1 MTIETFIADHLR
13 KRLADLQAFVVYDE
27 TKRYNDIVHSLANDT
42 CTVVDGSASTILGRE
57 QAEAAFRGL
66 ASDDTKHLVIYV
78 PAPAP
83 KTDDYEAR
91 RRNPYE
97 AFSLAGGFFPDGDG
111 EAYQALC
118 RQAVPDRV
126 VKVDELF
133 AAGAPAFAVINN
145 LIAGSTHWPKLR
157 TLLNIES
164 AVEIIVAV
172 LSPTQAQEEAMKSDE
187 TWVPELRQ
195 FLDAVLGLKLQTKAK
210 RRAGV
215 ATEIGRFVLFSEF
228 TFDLPGELP
237 AALQSVPRADPTR
250 ESLVYGICDRL
261 RGTEAH
267 HQAYMELATVV
278 AEDLQLLKHMQGV
291 SELGDRDTFA
301 FEERMY
307 LKVFKDAALAEDY
320 GRAVEISRIRNHSI
334 WVARNGERKQLWTIA
349 DRALNLIKLARD
361 LEPLVS
367 SLEIKISTV
376 LDFYCDRFRKI
387 DTQHRSFEQAV
398 AESYGDLDTLDELVS
413 AARRFYRQTA
423 DSLQSKFLESVT
435 RDGWPV
441 EGRTAAAGVF
451 DRFVA
456 PWIKDRKK
464 TAYFF
469 VDALRYELAAELLN
483 ELTGDYEASLDAVCG
498 QLPGITQ
505 VGMASLMPGASG
517 PLKLEVESGKI
528 VPYIGAMK
536 VYVPDERMACVR
548 SVYGDMCEMRDLD
561 ELVTKKLKLEEKIFL
576 LLVKTTD
583 IDVLG
588 ESSALEAHRMM
599 PHLIR
604 KLLAGIRNAAK
615 LGFQRI
621 VLATDHGFLLLDEIG
636 PGNVVEAP
644 SGDWAV
650 QKNRFLLGKGSSGK
664 GVRTLDADAVG
675 IPIPGATYAVPA
687 GLGAFSRGNPYYH
700 GGMSLQECVLPVLS
714 LDLTKGEEA
723 KVGGRPEVALSYK
736 GMQGGKITTRRP
748 MIEISVFKS
757 GLFDEPIEFSLSAHA
772 GNELVGEAGACDYV
786 NNATGLVCA
795 KPGDAVKVPLRMDEE
810 YQGVFEV
817 RAVDPVTLYTYAVL
831 KLKTDYLE

>member
-1 MTIETFIADHLR
+1 MTIETFIADHLH
-13 KRLADLQAFVVYDE
+13 KRLADVPVFVVYDE
-27 TKRYNDIVHSLANDT
+27 SKRYAEIVRSLAGDT
-42 CTVVDGSASTILGRE
+42 CTVVDGSTSTILGRE
-57 QAEAAFRGL
+57 HAEAAFRGL
-66 ASDDTKHLVIYV
+66 ASDDTKRLVIYV
-78 PAPAP
+78 PSPVP
-83 KTDDYEAR
+83 KTDEER
-91 RRNPYE
+91 RRNPYQ
-97 AFSLAGGFFPDGDG
+97 AFALAGGFFPDGDG

-133 AAGAPAFAVINN
+133 AAGTPDFAVIDN
-145 LIAGSTHWPKLR
+145 LMAGSTNWPKLR
-157 TLLNIES
+157 TLLNVES

-172 LSPTQAQEEAMKSDE
+172 LSPCQSQEEAMKADE
-187 TWVPELRQ
+187 TWVSELRQ
-195 FLDAVLGLKLQTKAK
+195 FLDAALGLKLQTKAK
-210 RRAGV
+210 RRAGI
-215 ATEIGRFVLFSEF
+215 AAEIGRFVLFSEF

-237 AALQSVPRADPTR
+237 SALQSVPRADKAR

-267 HQAYMELATVV
+267 HQAYMELATAV
-278 AEDLQLLKHMQGV
+278 ADDLQLMKHMQGV

-301 FEERMY
+301 FEERNY
-307 LKVFKDAALAEDY
+307 LRVFKDAALAEEY
-320 GRAVEISRIRNHSI
+320 GRAEEISSIRNLSI

-349 DRALNLIKLARD
+349 GRALNLIKSARD
-361 LEPLVS
+361 LDPLVFK
-367 SLEIKISTV
+367 LESKTAAV
-376 LDFYCDRFRKI
+376 MQFYCDRFRKI

-398 AESYGDLDTLDELVS
+398 VESYGDLDTLDELVS
-413 AARRFYRQTA
+413 EARRFYRQTA
-423 DSLQSKFLESVT
+423 DSLQAKFLESVT
-435 RDGWPV
+435 RDDWPV
-441 EGRTAAAGVF
+441 EGRIAAAGVF

-464 TAYFF
+464 TAYFL

-483 ELTGDYEASLDAVCG
+483 ELTGDYEAALEAACG

-505 VGMASLMPGASG
+505 VGMAALMPSAAG
-517 PLKLEVESGKI
+517 PLKIEVENGKI
-528 VPYIGAMK
+528 VPYVGAMK
-536 VYVPDERMACVR
+536 VYVPDDRLACVR
-548 SVYGDMCEMRDLD
+548 SVYGDMCQMRDLD
-561 ELVTKKLKLEEKIFL
+561 ELVTKKLKLEEKTFL

-583 IDVLG
+583 IDTLG
-588 ESSALEAHRMM
+588 EHSALEAHRMM

-636 PGNVVEAP
+636 PGNVAEAP
-644 SGDWAV
+644 PGDWTV
-650 QKNRFLLGKGSSGK
+650 PKSRFLLGKGSSGK
-664 GVRTLDADAVG
+664 GVRTFESDTVG
-675 IPIPGATYAVPA
+675 IPMPDATYAVPA

-700 GGMSLQECVLPVLS
+700 GGMSLQECILPVLM
-714 LDLTKGEEA
+714 LDLTKGDEA
-723 KVGGRPEVALSYK
+723 VAPSRPEVSLSYK
-736 GMQGGKITTRRP
+736 GAQGEKITTRRP

-757 GLFDEPIEFSLSAHA
+757 GLFDEPIEFSLSAYA
-772 GNELVGEAGACDYV
+772 GNELVGEAGVCDYV

-810 YQGVFEV
+810 YQGAFEV

>member
-1 MTIETFIADHLR
+1 MTIETYLTDHFR
-13 KRLADLQAFVVYDE
+13 KRLADVPVFVVYDE
-27 TKRYNDIVHSLANDT
+27 SKRYADIVRSLAGDT
-42 CTVVDGSASTILGRE
+42 CTVVDGSTSTILGRE

-66 ASDDTKHLVIYV
+66 ASDDTKRLVIYV

-83 KTDDYEAR
+83 KTDEER
-91 RRNPYE
+91 RRNPYQ
-97 AFSLAGGFFPDGDG
+97 AFALAGGFFPDGDG

-133 AAGAPAFAVINN
+133 AAGTPDFAVINN
-145 LIAGSTHWPKLR
+145 LMAGSTNWPKLR
-157 TLLNIES
+157 TLLNVES

-172 LSPTQAQEEAMKSDE
+172 LSPTPAQEEAMKADE
-187 TWVPELRQ
+187 TWVTELRQ

-210 RRAGV
+210 RRAGI
-215 ATEIGRFVLFSEF
+215 AAEIGRFVLFSEF

-237 AALQSVPRADPTR
+237 SALQSVPRADKAR

-267 HQAYMELATVV
+267 HQAYMELATSV
-278 AEDLQLLKHMQGV
+278 ADDLQLMKHMQGV

-301 FEERMY
+301 FEERVY
-307 LKVFKDAALAEDY
+307 LNVFKDAALAEDY

-334 WVARNGERKQLWTIA
+334 WVARNGDRKQLWTIA
-349 DRALNLIKLARD
+349 DRALTLIKSARD

-367 SLEIKISTV
+367 ELVTKAVVVME
-376 LDFYCDRFRKI
+376 FYCDRFRRL
-387 DTQHRSFEQAV
+387 DTQHRGFERAV
-398 AESYGDLDTLDELVS
+398 AESYGDLDILDDLVYE
-413 AARRFYRQTA
+413 ARRFYRQTA
-423 DSLQSKFLESVT
+423 DNLQAKFMDSVS

-441 EGRTAAAGVF
+441 EGRTAAMGIF

-456 PWIKDRKK
+456 PWIKERKK
-464 TAYFF
+464 TAYFL

-483 ELTGDYEASLDAVCG
+483 ELTGDYEAALDAVCG

-505 VGMASLMPGASG
+505 VGMAALMPGAAG
-517 PLKLEVESGKI
+517 PLKLEVESGKV
-528 VPYIGAMK
+528 VPLVGATT
-536 VYVPDERMACVR
+536 VCVPDERLACVR
-548 SVYGDMCEMRDLD
+548 SVYGDMCQMRDLD
-561 ELVTKKLKLEEKIFL
+561 ELVTKKLKLEEKTFL

-583 IDVLG
+583 IDALG
-588 ESSALEAHRMM
+588 ENSALEAHRMM
-599 PHLIR
+599 PHLMQ

-636 PGNVVEAP
+636 AGNVAEAP
-644 SGDWAV
+644 PGEWAV
-650 QKNRFLLGKGSSGK
+650 QKSRFLLGKGSSGK
-664 GVRTLDADAVG
+664 GVRSFESDAVG
-675 IPIPGATYAVPA
+675 IPIPDATYAVPA

-700 GGMSLQECVLPVLS
+700 GGMSLQECVLPVLT
-714 LDLTKGEEA
+714 LDLTKGEEVEA
-723 KVGGRPEVALSYK
+723 PSRPEVALSYK
-736 GMQGGKITTRRP
+736 GSQGGKITTRRP

-757 GLFDEPIEFSLSAHA
+757 GLFDEPIEFSLSAYA

-810 YQGVFEV
+810 YQGAFEV